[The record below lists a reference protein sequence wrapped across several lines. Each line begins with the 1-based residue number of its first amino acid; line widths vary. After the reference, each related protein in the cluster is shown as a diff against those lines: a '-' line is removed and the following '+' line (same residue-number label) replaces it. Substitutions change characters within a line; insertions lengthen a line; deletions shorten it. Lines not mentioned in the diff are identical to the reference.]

1 MICDHFILKSSLVKY
16 HVNSSS
22 QCSLICCK
30 GAWEKLRNIKKN
42 SASWSYFV
50 LLRYKLSSSQVVDST
65 TGVNEMFD
73 DTSVE
78 KE

>member
-1 MICDHFILKSSLVKY
+1 
-16 HVNSSS
+16 
-22 QCSLICCK
+22 
-30 GAWEKLRNIKKN
+30 
-42 SASWSYFV
+42 